1 MSRVAYVN
9 GQFLPLQQA
18 TVHIE
23 DRGYQFADGVYEV
36 IAIQDGRLVDEEG
49 HIDRLDRS
57 LRELKMSRPMGRRA
71 HALVMRELVRRNR
84 VRNGVIYLQ
93 VTRGVAPRDFRFP
106 PPGTA
111 PSLVMTVR
119 RTDLFPTKV
128 LEQGVRVVSMP
139 DIRWKRRD
147 IKSIAL
153 LPQALG
159 KQSAAEAG
167 ALEGWML
174 DDEGFVTEGCSS
186 NAWIVSKD
194 GVLVTRQADH
204 MILNGITRQSL
215 LRIAEEAGMPFEQR
229 PFTLEEAVQA
239 REAFLTSAS
248 TYCIPIVQIDDH
260 VIGNG
265 HPGLLASRLR
275 QAYASYAAGQRPDI
289 QS

>member
-1 MSRVAYVN
+1 MSRIAYVN
-9 GQFLPLQQA
+9 GRFLPLAQA
-18 TVHIE
+18 SVNIE

-36 IAIQDGRLVDEEG
+36 IAVQDGQLVDEEG

-57 LRELKMSRPMGRRA
+57 LRELQMARPIGRRA

-84 VRNGVIYLQ
+84 IRNGVIYLQ
-93 VTRGVAPRDFRFP
+93 ITRGVAPREFRYP
-106 PPGTA
+106 PPGTR

-119 RTDLFPTKV
+119 RIDLFPTAR
-128 LEQGVRVVSMP
+128 LETGVRVVSMP

-153 LPQALG
+153 LAQTMG
-159 KQSAAEAG
+159 KQRAADAG
-167 ALEGWML
+167 AFEGWMV
-174 DDEGFVTEGCSS
+174 DDDGFVTEGCSS
-186 NAWIVSKD
+186 NAWIVSKE
-194 GVLVTRQADH
+194 GVLVTRHADH

-215 LRIAEEAGMPFEQR
+215 LRIARETGIDFEER
-229 PFTLEEAVQA
+229 PFTLEEAHQA

-275 QAYASYAAGQRPDI
+275 EAYAAYAGGKASDRQ
-289 QS
+289 

>member
-9 GQFLPLQQA
+9 GQFLPLPRA
-18 TVHIE
+18 TVHVE

-57 LRELKMSRPMGRRA
+57 LGELQMSRPMGRRA

-84 VRNGVIYLQ
+84 VRNGLIYLQ
-93 VTRGVAPRDFRFP
+93 ITRGVAPRDFRFP
-106 PPGTA
+106 PPGTR

-119 RTDLFPTKV
+119 RTDLFPTEV
-128 LEQGVRVVSMP
+128 LEKGVRVVSMP

-147 IKSIAL
+147 IKSVAL

-159 KQSAAEAG
+159 KQRAAEAG
-167 ALEGWML
+167 AFEGWML
-174 DDEGFVTEGCSS
+174 DDDGYVTEGCSS

-215 LRIAEEAGMPFEQR
+215 LRIAEQAGLPFEQR
-229 PFTLEEAVQA
+229 PFTLGEAVQA

-248 TYCIPIVQIDDH
+248 TYCIPIVQIDDQ

-275 QAYASYAAGQRPDI
+275 QAYAAYAAGQGPDARP
-289 QS
+289 